1 VDPTQLMG
9 AANPGTTLT
18 RSGRG
23 TRQME
28 RRGSRVGVGRS
39 KGSGVGVG
47 RGGWSGEGQGRWS
60 VDVVVV
66 APRIVDLLAPHQT
79 DENAS
84 VHHVHQLHTH
94 GITITSISISILI
107 AVIITTNFLCSL
119 FTKIQLPLYICNSV
133 QAERKDLE
141 HTICQAFVGKLY
153 FFGGISPPKKK
164 YARSNRTTNFG
175 E

>member
-1 VDPTQLMG
+1 MVVG
-9 AANPGTTLT
+9 
-18 RSGRG
+18 RSRETG
-23 TRQME
+23 
-28 RRGSRVGVGRS
+28 VGVGRGGWGGEGQKWLWVEVERREWVWVEADGVDRARS
-39 KGSGVGVG
+39 VVGRRRGSGVCVG

-94 GITITSISISILI
+94 GNTITSISISILI

-119 FTKIQLPLYICNSV
+119 FTKRQLPLYICNS
-133 QAERKDLE
+133 
-141 HTICQAFVGKLY
+141 
-153 FFGGISPPKKK
+153 
-164 YARSNRTTNFG
+164 
-175 E
+175 